1 MTIPTIVKNT
11 SYRILVPTVLI
22 FAALI
27 RPCIISI
34 GYLVL
39 AFVSAL
45 LPSIVPDAPVWGSV
59 RLFSFTSLGY
69 TLATTVAQIA
79 YQIYEAVTRTSDSTY
94 TQMCNRS
101 TSLELWRAFGFF
113 RFNQLGDSFD
123 ASRTIVPEII
133 SVFISTLN
141 LILVVVLSHQTPIQ
155 LNETQASV
163 QTIRDQ
169 SRLNRSRASVD
180 SKVAAYAWNAFKRFT
195 NFGIILY
202 AGFIACLQPSLL
214 NFVYFVAFLV
224 ICTWWAI
231 YRPALKHTLYNGM
244 KAFLIFYSALHFI
257 LIYTFQIHLF
267 QKKILGDSDLTYLDT
282 LTARIVGLT
291 RLVVNECSNWY
302 TFEWT
307 DQPWPAVA
315 NPIAIL
321 AFYFILV
328 VQYAATKDGSRCY
341 LDEDDGGSSVHDE
354 ETRSTVVDDL
364 NGNAIED
371 DAPEMRNDAL
381 RTPSPNAGKQRQR
394 RSIRLLSPS
403 SNNSDN
409 EGEPQPGVPLRK
421 ITSQVVDRQK
431 ISQIFR
437 TPGQQETLAHSS
449 MIATITFVLYHSY
462 ALALVAMMVW
472 ALLYHSIFGL
482 ILLITTCLLWVFTNT
497 RQVSFIFAPI
507 ILAYVEV
514 LLVIQYMC
522 SMNLTPQEL
531 GFNGVMKMFGFVLAT
546 SMTQAFITLFIKLLL
561 SLPVFLLLRLSRRE
575 KFYESLSEHE
585 RNRRTQSYGTFTSS
599 GRHRDRL
606 LEEGNVQK
614 KESWAKLLA
623 AYFSKKLATYFI
635 FIVTLVLLLTG
646 TQEYPNL
653 YIIGFFTIWC
663 LEIINLKIS
672 FVFFRSVAYLFWL
685 GLILYTSIVIISL
698 YVYQFPGFA
707 QKFQSWTG
715 LSAAWCTDIGLVN
728 YNSIGQSGSLFVKLL
743 LPILL
748 FAVTMLQL
756 KFFHDL
762 WSQFTQPARN
772 GQAQTDQ
779 AERQQQA
786 GTSRRDMTFPII
798 IIHTRICMKFDES
811 ERDKLDLTDFE
822 EN

>member
-1 MTIPTIVKNT
+1 MTIPTIVKNI
-11 SYRILVPTVLI
+11 SYRILVPAVLI

-45 LPSIVPDAPVWGSV
+45 LPSIVLDAPVWGSV
-59 RLFSFTSLGY
+59 RLFSFTSLAY

-79 YQIYEAVTRTSDSTY
+79 YQIYEAVTRTSDSAY

-101 TSLELWRAFGFF
+101 TSLELWRAFGFV

-163 QTIRDQ
+163 QTVRDQ
-169 SRLNRSRASVD
+169 SRLNRSRGSVD
-180 SKVAAYAWNAFKRFT
+180 SRVAAYAWNAFKRFT

-321 AFYFILV
+321 GFYFVLV

-354 ETRSTVVDDL
+354 
-364 NGNAIED
+364 
-371 DAPEMRNDAL
+371 
-381 RTPSPNAGKQRQR
+381 
-394 RSIRLLSPS
+394 LLSPS

-437 TPGQQETLAHSS
+437 TSGQQETLAHSS

-546 SMTQAFITLFIKLLL
+546 SMTQAFVTLFIKLLL

-756 KFFHDL
+756 KFFHNL
-762 WSQFTQPARN
+762 WSQFTQPVRN
-772 GQAQTDQ
+772 GQAQADQ

-786 GTSRRDMTFPII
+786 ETSRRSTLEFF
-798 IIHTRICMKFDES
+798 KFFIFGKDSAWEIW
-811 ERDKLDLTDFE
+811 
-822 EN
+822 